1 MDKETIKDFFKRNM
15 FVFAI
20 ATISLVYIARGLI
33 NIVET
38 GKSPF
43 EILADGAIAFVVG
56 FLITKLFSLQGLM
69 KGEEDKKVHD
79 TNKLYGETL
88 LAISPYIEQLDGYC
102 EIKNESTL
110 KREQTSILLSRGLKY
125 SECIE
130 NEYVFKKPTKG
141 MTRKEKW
148 YLFSD
153 NRAKRK
159 AINKAKRLKL
169 TPLTSSSLTSDGGK
183 THDPY
188 NFGMTKKQY
197 EVKTT
202 IAKLFSKIIFAVIVG
217 YFGVS
222 FTKDFDLSNIIWT
235 SIQITTF
242 LVMGMIDYFK
252 SYFFM
257 IDGNRQRTI
266 KKINELEMFRN
277 DKQREVNNGQSVSRL
292 VQEKL

>member
-1 MDKETIKDFFKRNM
+1 MDKERIKDFFKQNI

-20 ATISLVYIARGLI
+20 AILSIIYIARGLI

-38 GKSPF
+38 GKSLF

-56 FLITKLFSLQGLM
+56 FLITKLLSLQGLM
-69 KGEEDKKVHD
+69 KGEEDKRVHD

-88 LAISPYIEQLDGYC
+88 LEISPFIEQLDKYC
-102 EIKNESTL
+102 EIKNTKTL

-130 NEYVFKKPTKG
+130 NEYVFKKPTNE

-148 YLFSD
+148 YLFCD
-153 NRAKRK
+153 NQAKRK
-159 AINKAKRLKL
+159 AIKKAKRLKL

-183 THDPY
+183 MHDPF

-202 IAKLFSKIIFAVIVG
+202 ITKIFSKTIFAVIVG
-217 YFGVS
+217 YFGVT
-222 FTKDFDLSNIIWT
+222 FTKDFDWSNIIWT

-242 LVMGMIDYFK
+242 IAMGMIDFFK

-277 DKQREVNNGQSVSRL
+277 EMKSAGKL
-292 VQEKL
+292 QEARNE